1 MPTTLENDVIRLVSP
16 DLVSADELADY
27 VSRNRDFLRDYEPER
42 EERYYSEEAQR
53 EVLAEDVRSWEGR
66 RGYRL
71 YVRLREEGD
80 LLIGSV
86 ALNNVVW
93 GAFCSCFA
101 GIRLDAAYV
110 NRGYAT
116 MAMGLLVPFAFET
129 LGLHRI
135 EANVMPR
142 NLRSLRVLEKCGFS
156 CEGLSRRYL
165 KINGVWEDHVHMVLL
180 NDDEG
185 DR

>member
-16 DLVSADELADY
+16 DLVRADELADY
-27 VSRNRDFLRDYEPER
+27 VSRNRDFLRDCEPER

-86 ALNNVVW
+86 ALNNVV
-93 GAFCSCFA
+93 
-101 GIRLDAAYV
+101 
-110 NRGYAT
+110 
-116 MAMGLLVPFAFET
+116 
-129 LGLHRI
+129 
-135 EANVMPR
+135 
-142 NLRSLRVLEKCGFS
+142 
-156 CEGLSRRYL
+156 
-165 KINGVWEDHVHMVLL
+165 
-180 NDDEG
+180 
-185 DR
+185 